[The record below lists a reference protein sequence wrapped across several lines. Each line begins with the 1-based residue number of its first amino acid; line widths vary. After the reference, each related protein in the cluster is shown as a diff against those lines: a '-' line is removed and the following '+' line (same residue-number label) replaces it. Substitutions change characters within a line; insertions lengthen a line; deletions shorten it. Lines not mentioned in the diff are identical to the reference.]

1 MVFSDS
7 NVRAETRGWKRL
19 AKKMVVG
26 RFYSRVDGALFVS
39 ENNRNYHAMYGV
51 PKERLFPGVLPIDR
65 GSLLDSV
72 SDRQEARRSIRES
85 LGIPESAF
93 VVMFCGKYAAHKR
106 PADLVAAVGRAAKKG
121 LPVWAVL
128 VGEGPE
134 RAAIEEHCRS
144 ENLGNAILTG
154 FVNQATIARYYA
166 ASDALA
172 LTSAYEPF
180 GLVVSEGASFG
191 LPVIV
196 SDRVGCAG
204 PQDVAR
210 AGVNAI
216 VYECG
221 NVEGLQGAIES
232 MYLDRQLYERMSDE
246 SVRISQGQDVTVAAK
261 CLAAAAQ
268 QLREIGPR

>member
-1 MVFSDS
+1 
-7 NVRAETRGWKRL
+7 
-19 AKKMVVG
+19 
-26 RFYSRVDGALFVS
+26 
-39 ENNRNYHAMYGV
+39 
-51 PKERLFPGVLPIDR
+51 
-65 GSLLDSV
+65 
-72 SDRQEARRSIRES
+72 
-85 LGIPESAF
+85 
-93 VVMFCGKYAAHKR
+93 
-106 PADLVAAVGRAAKKG
+106 
-121 LPVWAVL
+121 VWAVL